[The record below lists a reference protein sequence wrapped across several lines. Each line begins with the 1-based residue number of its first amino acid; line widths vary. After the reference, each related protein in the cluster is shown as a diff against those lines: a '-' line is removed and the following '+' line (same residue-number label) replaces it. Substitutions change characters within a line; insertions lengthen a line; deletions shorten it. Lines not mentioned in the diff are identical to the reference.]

1 MKNNVELLRHAIE
14 VAQQVEA
21 SFPNERRTSAIG
33 RVAFGLLV
41 RNRRFAQMLALIPE
55 DLAYEAL
62 AVIRCMVELQVN
74 LSWIRKDP
82 VGERAERFLKFEP
95 LERLD
100 MIKEMPES
108 VPPGTAKHI
117 VESLE
122 AEREV
127 VKDLFAGVTANGR
140 TRWAKHW
147 AQGTTLRDR
156 LNEIMTLEGLT
167 KVPFTY
173 VVYRWASSVVHGGPS
188 SIASVLQNEA
198 GVVGPTAQP
207 LSDPT
212 SVFAGAALSL
222 LMTSSDAAAV
232 GGLKSDQKQ
241 GIASLIGDFNAQV
254 GNKIPSCTET

>member
-1 MKNNVELLRHAIE
+1 MKSNAELLRQAIE

-21 SFPNERRTSAIG
+21 SFPNEQRKSAIG
-33 RVAFGLLV
+33 RVAFGSLV

-55 DLAYEAL
+55 DLAYETL
-62 AVIRCMVELQVN
+62 AVIRCMVEIQIN

-82 VGERAERFLKFEP
+82 GGERAERFLKFEP

-108 VPPGTAKHI
+108 IPPGTARDI
-117 VESLE
+117 VDSLE
-122 AEREV
+122 TKREV
-127 VKDLFAGVTANGR
+127 VKDLFADVTANGR

-147 AQGTTLRDR
+147 AQVPTLRKR

-167 KVPFTY
+167 RVPFTY
-173 VVYRWASSVVHGGPS
+173 VVYRWASSVVHGSPS

-198 GVVGPTAQP
+198 GVVGPVAQP

-212 SVFAGAALSL
+212 SVFASAALSL
-222 LMTSSDAAAV
+222 LMTSSDAAAI
-232 GGLKSDQKQ
+232 GGLGSDQKQ
-241 GIASLIGDFNAQV
+241 GIASLIGDFSARV
-254 GNKIPSCTET
+254 GTKKETRGN